1 MLIAKIS
8 EIDSYHA
15 HIYFRDPIERDTA
28 MRLRAEISE
37 RFSVQMGRVHDL
49 QIGPHD
55 APMYQV
61 AFDCEVLPK
70 LIPWLMLN
78 RDGLVILI
86 HPNTANPRRDH
97 LVNSFWMGAVLPII
111 RPEQLP
117 ESIGNHARDVITPNT
132 LSTID
137 P

>member
-1 MLIAKIS
+1 MTIAKIS

-15 HIYFRDPIERDTA
+15 HIYFRDPRERETA
-28 MRLRAEISE
+28 LRLRTEISE
-37 RFSVQMGRVHDL
+37 RFAVQMGRVHDI
-49 QIGPHD
+49 QVGPHD

-61 AFDCEVLPK
+61 AFGCEVLPT

-78 RDGLVILI
+78 RAGLVILI

-97 LVNSFWMGAVLPII
+97 LVNSFWMGAFLPII

-117 ESIGNHARDVITPNT
+117 ESLENHARDVITPT
-132 LSTID
+132 TVPTIT

>member
-1 MLIAKIS
+1 MAIQKIS

-15 HIYFRDPIERDTA
+15 HIYFRSEVEREA
-28 MRLRAEISE
+28 ALLLRAQIAE

-61 AFDCEVLPK
+61 AFGCDIFPK

-78 RDGLVILI
+78 RMGLVILI
-86 HPNTANPRRDH
+86 HPNTDNPRRDH
-97 LVNSFWMGAVLPII
+97 LVNAFWMGAVLPIV

-117 ESIGNHARDVITPNT
+117 ESVQNHPRDAVKPNTAPTITP
-132 LSTID
+132 
-137 P
+137 